1 MSSTAQQSDEWG
13 SLELVSAPLIEAG
26 ELVTVHLRYIA
37 GTAGLAPGGTVSITT
52 TSDSDWAP
60 PQLADPAADGF
71 LKAAPPPDCAVSVHT
86 PDHKSIVVTLQ
97 SGKLQSGD
105 AIDIVLGDRS
115 GGGLGLRAQT
125 FYEPRRYFHCE
136 VDPTGSGKHG
146 TARSA
151 VLQIAGGNADSLS
164 AIAPSDI
171 EVGSS
176 FALLLKAEDR
186 WGNPAEQYRGTVTVS
201 APGLILPDGNDL
213 EFDEDDAGVRRIDDA
228 VFTEAGATR
237 IDLEDAANGLT
248 ASSNQIQIAR
258 ELPALKLYWG
268 DPHSGQIADA
278 SKIGD
283 YFRYA
288 KEVSAL
294 DFAGYQRNDSA
305 HSTDDYH
312 HQQSEEKVFHEP
324 GRFVPLPGFE
334 WSGNLAAGGH
344 HNVYFGRFDLP
355 MKRWNGAERLGRP
368 DETDLPHVRDLHN
381 YYRGTDTVIT
391 PHVGGQHADLQF
403 HDPSLEPAVEVTST
417 HGSFE
422 WILRESIE
430 RGYEMGFVGGN
441 DCHTGRPG
449 DDRPGHQ
456 ERRYSKGG
464 LTGVYADELT
474 LKGILNAIKAKRVY
488 ATTGARIRAMVTV
501 DGHFIGEKFSCG
513 NSCEIKVSVEGT
525 APLERI
531 EVYRGL
537 ELLHTEH
544 LTGPP
549 TGSRIRV
556 LWNGASRMSS
566 YSGISW
572 DGHIDAGTGEFGDVS
587 PVRFDSPRSGFERT
601 GKSQLAV
608 EGWACGYPSGVV
620 ADLTGK
626 SGAAIS
632 PDTEITVV
640 LNSRLV
646 IGETFGRHGEV
657 GPRKMAL
664 ARGDSVRISA
674 TLGQLANRPAT
685 IDMGHL
691 NRGVTLELAPEAA
704 TDRAEFTV
712 TDDDVQPGVNPYW
725 VKVVQQD
732 MEMAWISPV
741 FADYLG

>member
-1 MSSTAQQSDEWG
+1 MSTSEQQAGKWG
-13 SLELVSAPLIEAG
+13 TLELVSAPQIEAG
-26 ELVTVHLRYIA
+26 EMTGVHLRYVA
-37 GTAGLAPGGTVSITT
+37 GSAGLKPGGTVTINTN
-52 TSDSDWAP
+52 SDSDWAP
-60 PQLADPAADGF
+60 PQLADASADGY
-71 LKAAPPPDCAVSVHT
+71 LKVVPPADCAVSVHT
-86 PDHKSIVVTLQ
+86 PDHKSMVITLQ
-97 SGKLQSGD
+97 SGELKSGD
-105 AIDIVLGDRS
+105 SIDIVLGDQS
-115 GGGLGLRAQT
+115 GGGGGLRAQT
-125 FYEPRRYFHCE
+125 FYEPRRYFLCV
-136 VDPTGSGKHG
+136 VDPTGDG
-146 TARSA
+146 TRGNAQSA

-186 WGNPAEQYRGTVTVS
+186 WGNPAERYRGTVEVS
-201 APGLILPDGNDL
+201 APGLILPDGNSL
-213 EFDEDDAGVRRIDDA
+213 AFDEEDAGVRRIDGA

-237 IDLEDAANGLT
+237 IDLEDAQNGLS
-248 ASSNQIQIAR
+248 ASSNQIQIGQ
-258 ELPALKLYWG
+258 ELPALKLFWG

-283 YFRYA
+283 YFTYA
-288 KEVSAL
+288 KEVSGL

-305 HSTDDYH
+305 HSTDDYDV
-312 HQQSEEKVFHEP
+312 QQVQEKAFHEP

-344 HNVYFGRFDLP
+344 HNVYFSRFDLP
-355 MKRWNGAERLGRP
+355 MKRWNGADRLGRP
-368 DETDLPHVRDLHN
+368 DETDLPHVRDLHD

-403 HDPSLEPAVEVTST
+403 HDPTLEPAVEVTST

-474 LKGILNAIKAKRVY
+474 LKGILSAIKAKRVY
-488 ATTGARIRAMVTV
+488 ATTGARIRAAVTV
-501 DGHFIGEKFSCG
+501 DGHFIGEKFSCD
-513 NSCEIKVSVEGT
+513 STCEIRVSVEGT

-537 ELLHTEH
+537 ELVHTEH
-544 LTGPP
+544 LAGPP

-556 LWNGASRMSS
+556 LWDGASRMSS

-572 DGHIDAGTGEFGDVS
+572 DGYIDVGDGEIGDVT
-587 PVRFDSPRSGFERT
+587 PVRFDSPRSRYERAGVSRIDVT
-601 GKSQLAV
+601 
-608 EGWACGYPSGVV
+608 GWACGYPSGVV
-620 ADLTGK
+620 IDLTGK
-626 SGAAIS
+626 SGSKIK
-632 PDTEITVV
+632 PDIEITVV
-640 LNSRLV
+640 LDSQLI
-646 IGETFGRHGEV
+646 IGETFGLHGEV
-657 GPRKMAL
+657 GPRRMAL
-664 ARGDSVRISA
+664 APGDAVRVSA
-674 TLGQLANRPAT
+674 TLDQLANRAARVEL
-685 IDMGHL
+685 GHL
-691 NRGVTLELAPEAA
+691 NRSVTLELAPEPA
-704 TDRAEFTV
+704 TDRADFTV
-712 TDDDVQPGVNPYW
+712 IDDGVRPGVNPYW

-741 FADYLG
+741 FADFMP